1 MLRPLTTTVCGAL
14 LAMGG
19 CATMN
24 EGDCRYADWFELGRR
39 DGARGHAWQQL
50 VRHSRSC
57 NEYGLEVDERHYREG
72 RDAGLLEY
80 CTPNNGWRTGL
91 RGGSYKRVCPADL
104 EGAFLDGYELGAEIR
119 EVGPEITR
127 YEREIGRRE
136 DKLEKGGLDAGQ
148 RRELL
153 HQLHDLIEHRVDAER
168 HHAHLEAAA
177 RERGFMP

>member
-1 MLRPLTTTVCGAL
+1 MLRPLTTIVCGAL

-19 CATMN
+19 CVTMN

-50 VRHSRSC
+50 VRHRKSC

-119 EVGPEITR
+119 EVRSRYLKPEFPVSTLIQVSGYAGPQ
-127 YEREIGRRE
+127 Y
-136 DKLEKGGLDAGQ
+136 
-148 RRELL
+148 
-153 HQLHDLIEHRVDAER
+153 LIEI
-168 HHAHLEAAA
+168 EAIAVL
-177 RERGFMP
+177 PDD